1 MRLRG
6 DRYKLIEK
14 EVIKM
19 FSKLKIKSF
28 PLDCFD
34 ICDQLGFLLVPYS
47 KLSEKKRKALKI
59 GSQDG
64 CHALWEVAKGVFVFV
79 IYYNDTMPDR
89 RIRFTIMHEISHII
103 LDHTEHSDLAESEA
117 NFFAK
122 YALAPP
128 PLVAKL
134 NIQDYLELSEKFDIS
149 KECALYAMER
159 FQKWLKFGSSV
170 LLDHETTLIML
181 FQPVLTV

>member
-59 GSQDG
+59 GIQDG
-64 CHALWEVAKGVFVFV
+64 CHALWEATVTSLVQ
-79 IYYNDTMPDR
+79 T
-89 RIRFTIMHEISHII
+89 H
-103 LDHTEHSDLAESEA
+103 DLTTWG
-117 NFFAK
+117 
-122 YALAPP
+122 
-128 PLVAKL
+128 
-134 NIQDYLELSEKFDIS
+134 IEKFQSRPIWQAMNYAIS
-149 KECALYAMER
+149 PTFSLTVS
-159 FQKWLKFGSSV
+159 QKGAIIRLEKGAWFRWLK
-170 LLDHETTLIML
+170 L
-181 FQPVLTV
+181 FLHHMMWCSKRCL